1 MVNGEL
7 KIKTMRLLQV
17 IVLSLPLVL
26 LAEDYEVPKTW
37 FGDPDLQ
44 GTWTNAS
51 LTTLERPDEY
61 KTLIVSDRDALI
73 AKRMTK
79 EFVDAQDNY
88 LEPGETPK
96 AGADVGGYNTAWMD
110 FGTELFKIDGKYRS
124 SIITYPEDVYYSNY
138 DKFYEDLKSDSDLGK
153 LLKITKHNYIFTNA
167 GKEHMELCLKKMR
180 IKSHFW

>member
-79 EFVDAQDNY
+79 S
-88 LEPGETPK
+88 LLMHK
-96 AGADVGGYNTAWMD
+96 
-110 FGTELFKIDGKYRS
+110 
-124 SIITYPEDVYYSNY
+124 IIT
-138 DKFYEDLKSDSDLGK
+138 
-153 LLKITKHNYIFTNA
+153 
-167 GKEHMELCLKKMR
+167 
-180 IKSHFW
+180 

>member
-1 MVNGEL
+1 MDSGER
-7 KIKTMRLLQV
+7 KTSLMKFL
-17 IVLSLPLVL
+17 IVTIISLPLVL
-26 LAEDYEVPKTW
+26 FGAEYETPKTW
-37 FGDPDLQ
+37 YGDPDLQ

-61 KTLIVSDRDALI
+61 KSLIVSERDALI

-110 FGTELFKIDGKYRS
+110 FGTELFKIDGDYRS
-124 SIITYPEDVYYSNY
+124 SIITYPED
-138 DKFYEDLKSDSDLGK
+138 GK
-153 LLKITKHNYIFTNA
+153 LPRRWIGW
-167 GKEHMELCLKKMR
+167 GKEAIAIARMFRQKTKAHTF
-180 IKSHFW
+180 HD

>member
-1 MVNGEL
+1 MENGEP
-7 KIKTMRLLQV
+7 KINSMKLLL
-17 IVLSLPLVL
+17 IIFLSLPLVL

-96 AGADVGGYNTAWMD
+96 AGADVGGYN
-110 FGTELFKIDGKYRS
+110 LSLIH
-124 SIITYPEDVYYSNY
+124 I
-138 DKFYEDLKSDSDLGK
+138 
-153 LLKITKHNYIFTNA
+153 
-167 GKEHMELCLKKMR
+167 
-180 IKSHFW
+180 